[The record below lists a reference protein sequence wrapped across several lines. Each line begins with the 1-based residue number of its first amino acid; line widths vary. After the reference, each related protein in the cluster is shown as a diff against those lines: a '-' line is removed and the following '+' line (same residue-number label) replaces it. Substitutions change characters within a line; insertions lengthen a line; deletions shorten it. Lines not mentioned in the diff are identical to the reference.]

1 MHLQVLYP
9 FGMSTLHP
17 AFEQAWTRLIR
28 AERGLVEAIEAELR
42 AGDFPPL
49 AWYDVLLELWRRPNH
64 RLRQS
69 ELQSELLFA
78 QYNLS
83 RLVDRLEGAGLVRR
97 ESCPQDARSRWV
109 VATPG
114 GPRPARDDVAGLC
127 GRDRAACRVET
138 ERGGGG
144 RPCGAAW
151 KVVRPLAPDP
161 GRVQTFRTGSCDKTE
176 T

>member
-9 FGMSTLHP
+9 FGMSSLHP

-69 ELQSELLFA
+69 ELQSELLLA

-97 ESCPQDARSRWV
+97 ESCRQDARSRWV
-109 VATPG
+109 VATP
-114 GPRPARDDVAGLC
+114 AGLALRETMWPAYAAAIERHVGSKLSAEEAAALAGLLGKLL
-127 GRDRAACRVET
+127 GR
-138 ERGGGG
+138 
-144 RPCGAAW
+144 
-151 KVVRPLAPDP
+151 
-161 GRVQTFRTGSCDKTE
+161 
-176 T
+176 

>member
-97 ESCPQDARSRWV
+97 ESCPEDARSRWV
-109 VATPG
+109 VVTP
-114 GPRPARDDVAGLC
+114 AGLALRETMWPAYAAAIERHVGSKLSAKEAAALAGLLGKLL
-127 GRDRAACRVET
+127 GR
-138 ERGGGG
+138 
-144 RPCGAAW
+144 
-151 KVVRPLAPDP
+151 
-161 GRVQTFRTGSCDKTE
+161 
-176 T
+176 

>member
-1 MHLQVLYP
+1 MHLQVLYL

-42 AGDFPPL
+42 AGDFPPP
-49 AWYDVLLELWRRPNH
+49 AWYDVLLELWRRPNL

-97 ESCPQDARSRWV
+97 ESCPEDARSRWV
-109 VATPG
+109 VATP
-114 GPRPARDDVAGLC
+114 AGLTLREKMWPAYAAAIERHVGSKLSAKEAAALAGLLGKLL
-127 GRDRAACRVET
+127 GR
-138 ERGGGG
+138 
-144 RPCGAAW
+144 
-151 KVVRPLAPDP
+151 
-161 GRVQTFRTGSCDKTE
+161 
-176 T
+176 

>member
-1 MHLQVLYP
+1 MHLQVPYP
-9 FGMSTLHP
+9 LIMPTLHP

-49 AWYDVLLELWRRPNH
+49 AWYDVLLELWRRPDH

-69 ELQSELLFA
+69 ELQAELLFA

-109 VATPG
+109 VATP
-114 GPRPARDDVAGLC
+114 AGLALRETMWPVYAAAISRHVGSKLSADEAAALAGLLGKLL
-127 GRDRAACRVET
+127 GR
-138 ERGGGG
+138 
-144 RPCGAAW
+144 
-151 KVVRPLAPDP
+151 
-161 GRVQTFRTGSCDKTE
+161 
-176 T
+176 